1 MVLRPTPRLQPAAGS
16 LGRLAILQIGTC
28 LGALVAG
35 AGCVAR
41 YEPPKIEQPETAP
54 AGSVL
59 EAGPYLRATRL
70 GRWVYE
76 RVELR
81 DEKRIEAGRYVR
93 QYRSERMLEGLLE
106 ARPPAP
112 LAEYLHHEDS
122 GGGPEPQPR
131 RPLPIFRHE
140 TLIPFEITEP
150 MPSIP
155 AELTSQHPII
165 SSTPLHYYNR
175 RGHRAATG
183 TLTRRAEIEGTQDVD
198 CPAGRFADCLR
209 VRVDLEIRFPWGP
222 TIDWTTRLWLSKE
235 VGEVRRVQE
244 FTGWMLIFF
253 FGSAHEYLLVEH
265 ESAGLAAVST
275 QPADLAPAW
284 GRGLVTMDRGF
295 PHPQISGLA
304 VDFAATQPATAPA
317 Q

>member
-93 QYRSERMLEGLLE
+93 QYRSERMLE
-106 ARPPAP
+106 
-112 LAEYLHHEDS
+112 
-122 GGGPEPQPR
+122 
-131 RPLPIFRHE
+131 
-140 TLIPFEITEP
+140 
-150 MPSIP
+150 
-155 AELTSQHPII
+155 
-165 SSTPLHYYNR
+165 
-175 RGHRAATG
+175 
-183 TLTRRAEIEGTQDVD
+183 
-198 CPAGRFADCLR
+198 
-209 VRVDLEIRFPWGP
+209 
-222 TIDWTTRLWLSKE
+222 
-235 VGEVRRVQE
+235 
-244 FTGWMLIFF
+244 
-253 FGSAHEYLLVEH
+253 
-265 ESAGLAAVST
+265 
-275 QPADLAPAW
+275 
-284 GRGLVTMDRGF
+284 
-295 PHPQISGLA
+295 
-304 VDFAATQPATAPA
+304 
-317 Q
+317 